1 VVEALGQTLGA
12 LGGLVLEAGGHRAR
26 DGQEL
31 GLDAPSD
38 AAAPALELCLQASD
52 RPLKA
57 RHGVALTRLP
67 PVRELDDLTHDA
79 IVEPPSDISSEPHG
93 RPAGHS
99 VDTDEGVF
107 AMRALPG
114 RYLFALTLV
123 ALAVAI
129 PSPATAGGWDGL
141 DFPKDHYLVGGPPA
155 STTGSFYV
163 GELEGSGP
171 IDGRTYFAYLL
182 PRKATES
189 GFGMIDPPEIPEG
202 AIRLGT
208 LEITGP
214 IEIERYVGPY
224 ARASLAF
231 TIPDVPTGD
240 YAIGFCDDPCV
251 HGTVGWLAWGRIRI
265 VHTEAEGRFLSQ
277 LDRQEIRSYR
287 MRSDLRQATRGLED
301 LTTEIDDVRAKLRLE
316 RADATTPSERTITVQ
331 AKGDR
336 RGAMWL
342 IAALF
347 VGLVVGAAAGV
358 ATARRRRAPAFV
370 VPDTIPEDL
379 DTRAPALRN

>member
-1 VVEALGQTLGA
+1 MVEPLGQTLGA
-12 LGGLVLEAGGHRAR
+12 LDGLVLEAGGHRPR

-31 GLDAPSD
+31 GLDAPCD
-38 AAAPALELCLQASD
+38 AAASALELCLQAGD
-52 RPLKA
+52 RPLQA
-57 RHGVALTRLP
+57 RDGVALTRLP
-67 PVRELDDLTHDA
+67 PVRKLDDLTHPA

-93 RPAGHS
+93 RRTGHS
-99 VDTDEGVF
+99 VDTDKGVS

-114 RYLFALTLV
+114 RCLLALTLV

-163 GELEGSGP
+163 GELEGAGP
-171 IDGRTYFAYLL
+171 IDGRTYYAYLL

-189 GFGMIDPPEIPEG
+189 GFGMIDPPDIPEG

-214 IEIERYVGPY
+214 IEIERYAGPY
-224 ARASLAF
+224 ARASLTF
-231 TIPDVPTGD
+231 IVPDVPTGD

-265 VHTEAEGRFLSQ
+265 VHTQAEGRFLSQ

-287 MRSDLRQATRGLED
+287 MRSDLRQATRRLED
-301 LTTEIDDVRAKLRLE
+301 LTTEIDDVRAELRLE

-331 AKGDR
+331 AKGDG

-342 IAALF
+342 IALF

-379 DTRAPALRN
+379 ETRAPALRN

>member
-1 VVEALGQTLGA
+1 
-12 LGGLVLEAGGHRAR
+12 
-26 DGQEL
+26 
-31 GLDAPSD
+31 
-38 AAAPALELCLQASD
+38 
-52 RPLKA
+52 
-57 RHGVALTRLP
+57 
-67 PVRELDDLTHDA
+67 
-79 IVEPPSDISSEPHG
+79 
-93 RPAGHS
+93 
-99 VDTDEGVF
+99 
-107 AMRALPG
+107 
-114 RYLFALTLV
+114 
-123 ALAVAI
+123 
-129 PSPATAGGWDGL
+129 
-141 DFPKDHYLVGGPPA
+141 
-155 STTGSFYV
+155 
-163 GELEGSGP
+163 
-171 IDGRTYFAYLL
+171 
-182 PRKATES
+182 
-189 GFGMIDPPEIPEG
+189 MIDPPEIPEG

>member
-12 LGGLVLEAGGHRAR
+12 LGGLILEAGGHRPR

-38 AAAPALELCLQASD
+38 AAASALELCLQAGD
-52 RPLKA
+52 RPLQA
-57 RHGVALTRLP
+57 RDGVAFTRLP
-67 PVRELDDLTHDA
+67 PVRKLDDLTHGA
-79 IVEPPSDISSEPHG
+79 IVEPPTDIPRNLAAA
-93 RPAGHS
+93 RP
-99 VDTDEGVF
+99 VTRLIQTKGVF

-114 RYLFALTLV
+114 RYLLALALV
-123 ALAVAI
+123 ALAVGV

-141 DFPKDHYLVGGPPA
+141 DFPRDHYLVGGPPA

-171 IDGRTYFAYLL
+171 IDGRTYYAYLL

-189 GFGMIDPPEIPEG
+189 GFGMIDPPDIPEG

-214 IEIERYVGPY
+214 IEIERYAGPY
-224 ARASLAF
+224 ARGSLSF

-251 HGTVGWLAWGRIRI
+251 HGTVGWLASGRIRI

-287 MRSDLRQATRGLED
+287 MRSDLRQATRRLED
-301 LTTEIDDVRAKLRLE
+301 LTTEIDDVRAELRLE
-316 RADATTPSERTITVQ
+316 RADATTPSERTVTVQ
-331 AKGDR
+331 AKADG

-358 ATARRRRAPAFV
+358 ATARRRRASAFV
-370 VPDTIPEDL
+370 MPDTIPEDL
-379 DTRAPALRN
+379 ETRPPALRS